1 MTPAA
6 RYAAAIEILDRA
18 MAGLSAERELTS
30 WSRANRFAGSKD
42 RAAVRDIVFDGL
54 RNLRSFAHI
63 SGLSGAR
70 GVLVGRLMNTGEEVS
85 SVFNGEGYAPTPLS
99 NEELEIVNAPK
110 SEMSRAVA
118 LDVPDWLEPLFDG
131 DDDYSRLKTRAPID
145 LRVNTKK
152 SNLQKASRALAADGI
167 ETDPVDVA
175 KTALRVRGETRKIPQ
190 TASYKNGA
198 IELQDAGSQALIEA
212 LDIPDR
218 TRVLDYCA
226 GGGGKTLAM
235 GARGVRGVQFSAYD
249 LDQDRLKALRE
260 RAQRA
265 DVFVKLLKRDP
276 VKDGEEFDL
285 VVLDVPC
292 SGSGA
297 WRRSPD
303 AKWKLDENRLAA
315 LVDTQAQILSNCREL
330 VSEKGVLAYMT
341 CSLFR
346 RENEGQIETFLA
358 QNPAWSVISQQ
369 NFKLSN
375 DSDGFFLT
383 TLRKLTQL

>member
-54 RNLRSFAHI
+54 RNLRSFAHL
-63 SGLSGAR
+63 SGLTGAR
-70 GVLVGRLMNTGEEVS
+70 GVLVGRLLNAGEDVAS
-85 SVFNGEGYAPTPLS
+85 IFNGTGYAPPPLTDD
-99 NEELEIVNAPK
+99 ERTIVEQPK
-110 SEMSRAVA
+110 AEMSRAVR
-118 LDVPDWLEPLFDG
+118 LDIPDWLEPEFNG
-131 DDDYSRLKTRAPID
+131 DDDYMRLKARAPID
-145 LRVNTKK
+145 LRVNTQK
-152 SNLQKASRALAADGI
+152 SNIKQAARALAQDGI

-175 KTALRVRGETRKIPQ
+175 STALRVRGETRKIPQ
-190 TASYKNGA
+190 TSSYLQGVV
-198 IELQDAGSQALIEA
+198 ELQDAGSQALIEA
-212 LDIPDR
+212 LNIPENCS
-218 TRVLDYCA
+218 VLDYCA

-235 GARGVRGVQFSAYD
+235 AARVGSGVKFAAYD

-265 DVFVKLLKRDP
+265 GVRVNLLKRDP
-276 VKDGEEFDL
+276 VMEQEKYDL

-303 AKWKLDENRLAA
+303 AKWKLDENRLTA
-315 LVDTQAQILSNCREL
+315 LVDTQAEILRNCKRL
-330 VSEKGVLAYMT
+330 VRQGGLIAYMT
-341 CSLFR
+341 CSLFK
-346 RENEGQIETFLA
+346 RENEA
-358 QNPAWSVISQQ
+358 QVDAFVAENPEWALDLQK
-369 NFKLSN
+369 NLRLS
-375 DSDGFFLT
+375 DGSDGFFLSIM
-383 TLRKLTQL
+383 KS

>member
-1 MTPAA
+1 M
-6 RYAAAIEILDRA
+6 
-18 MAGLSAERELTS
+18 
-30 WSRANRFAGSKD
+30 
-42 RAAVRDIVFDGL
+42 V
-54 RNLRSFAHI
+54 
-63 SGLSGAR
+63 
-70 GVLVGRLMNTGEEVS
+70 
-85 SVFNGEGYAPTPLS
+85 
-99 NEELEIVNAPK
+99 
-110 SEMSRAVA
+110 
-118 LDVPDWLEPLFDG
+118 
-131 DDDYSRLKTRAPID
+131 
-145 LRVNTKK
+145 
-152 SNLQKASRALAADGI
+152 
-167 ETDPVDVA
+167 
-175 KTALRVRGETRKIPQ
+175 
-190 TASYKNGA
+190 
-198 IELQDAGSQALIEA
+198 
-212 LDIPDR
+212 
-218 TRVLDYCA
+218 
-226 GGGGKTLAM
+226 KTLAM

-315 LVDTQAQILSNCREL
+315 LVETQAQILSNCSEI

>member
-63 SGLSGAR
+63 SGLSGSR
-70 GVLVGRLMNTGEEVS
+70 GVLVGRLINAKEEVS
-85 SVFNGEGYAPTPLS
+85 SVFNGEGYAPAPLS
-99 NEELEIVNAPK
+99 DEELEIVNAPK

-167 ETDPVDVA
+167 ETDIVDVA
-175 KTALRVRGETRKIPQ
+175 KTTLRVRGETRKIPQ

-226 GGGGKTLAM
+226 GGGGKNTGNGCAW
-235 GARGVRGVQFSAYD
+235 GAR
-249 LDQDRLKALRE
+249 
-260 RAQRA
+260 
-265 DVFVKLLKRDP
+265 
-276 VKDGEEFDL
+276 
-285 VVLDVPC
+285 C
-292 SGSGA
+292 SIFG
-297 WRRSPD
+297 
-303 AKWKLDENRLAA
+303 L
-315 LVDTQAQILSNCREL
+315 
-330 VSEKGVLAYMT
+330 
-341 CSLFR
+341 
-346 RENEGQIETFLA
+346 
-358 QNPAWSVISQQ
+358 
-369 NFKLSN
+369 
-375 DSDGFFLT
+375 
-383 TLRKLTQL
+383 